1 MSDLKKV
8 APRDVKLAERFLPYA
23 DQLPESARAV
33 LFDIILT
40 GNTNADNTRV
50 RVDIRQAAADANGEP
65 LHAKYGDGQLFS
77 FYYALVLYLYHIEG
91 KTGGQLWRKQAV
103 EILNKIKQ

>member
-23 DQLPESARAV
+23 DQLPESARTA
-33 LFDIILT
+33 LSDIILT
-40 GNTNADNTRV
+40 GNTNADNARV

-91 KTGGQLWRKQAV
+91 KTVGQLWRKQAV

>member
-8 APRDVKLAERFLPYA
+8 ARRDVKLAERFLPYA

-50 RVDIRQAAADANGEP
+50 RVDIRQAAADAKGEP
-65 LHAKYGDGQLFS
+65 LHAKYGDGQTFS
-77 FYYALVLYLYHIEG
+77 FYRALVYYLYHI
-91 KTGGQLWRKQAV
+91 GGATSVNWRKLAV

>member
-8 APRDVKLAERFLPYA
+8 APRDIALAERFLPYA
-23 DQLPESARAV
+23 DQLPESARTA
-33 LFDIILT
+33 LSDIILT
-40 GNTNADNTRV
+40 GNTNADNARV

-65 LHAKYGDGQLFS
+65 LYAKYGDGQLFS

-91 KTGGQLWRKQAV
+91 KTVGQLWRKQAV

>member
-33 LFDIILT
+33 LFDVVMT

-77 FYYALVLYLYHIEG
+77 FYRALVYYLYHI
-91 KTGGQLWRKQAV
+91 GGATSVNWRKLAV